1 MIGRGIAFLCL
12 LVILSGDIVHAQV
25 SEIAQPTENEP
36 SNRTPAVAAS
46 VKIDGKALF
55 EVLGTRS
62 FPAKKRAAAI
72 EIRIIEAAESDNKAG
87 ESVTVRREGTRHS
100 IYAGQTLIMIL
111 TEPDAALEGVTME
124 HLEELRRIQIQE
136 NILSYKHDR
145 TSAAI
150 TKGVLFTLLW
160 TVIYVI
166 FLLGLRFLRR
176 LWNKFV
182 RARISAWV
190 KKLEAG
196 SGKIIDASSALAVQR
211 LLSRA
216 TWITVVALATFFYAG
231 RVLNEFA
238 LTKAVAG
245 FLLGT
250 LAVPFIS
257 FLKTGADELPNLLI
271 LGFIYLLARFSLKL
285 THLVFSNIEAGIIK
299 LEGFDRRWV
308 WPTHRIAHFAIT
320 ISAIVI
326 AFPYIPGAQTPAFQG
341 ATVLLGLMLTLGAN
355 SIASN
360 FLSGLVVVYK
370 RTVNVGDRINVG
382 ETIGVVE
389 SMSVLDTHLRTFEN
403 ELVSIPNSVILASE
417 VVNLTQTEGTNGL
430 LIKVA
435 VGIGYDENPEFVEEL
450 LLTAASKVN
459 YLKRTPKPFVLTS
472 KLGNHDVTYELHAY
486 LKSGSRRIVARSHLN
501 RAILDAFNSV
511 GVQIMTPFYTS
522 NPQSAK
528 IPN

>member
-1 MIGRGIAFLCL
+1 MIGRGIALLCL
-12 LVILSGDIVHAQV
+12 LVVLSGGFVHAQV
-25 SEIAQPTENEP
+25 YETTQTTENEP
-36 SNRTPAVAAS
+36 SNRPPALTAL

-62 FPAKKRAAAI
+62 FPAKKRAATI
-72 EIRIIEAAESDNKAG
+72 ENRIIGVAESDSEG
-87 ESVTVRREGTRHS
+87 GVSVTVRRESRRHS
-100 IYAGQTLIMIL
+100 IYAGQTFIMFL
-111 TEPDAALEGVTME
+111 TEPDAALEDIAME
-124 HLEELRRIQIQE
+124 NFEELRRIQIQE
-136 NILSYKHDR
+136 SILSYKEDR
-145 TSAAI
+145 SSAAI
-150 TKGVLFTLLW
+150 TKGFLFALLW
-160 TVIYVI
+160 TVIYVF

-176 LWNKFV
+176 LWSKFV

-190 KKLEAG
+190 KKLEEG
-196 SGKIIDASSALAVQR
+196 SGRIIDASSALAVQK

-216 TWITVVALATFFYAG
+216 TWITVVALATFYYAG

-238 LTKAVAG
+238 LTKALAG

-299 LEGFDRRWV
+299 LEGFDKRWV

-370 RTVNVGDRINVG
+370 RTVNVGDRIIVG

-389 SMSVLDTHLRTFEN
+389 SMSVLDTHLRTFQN

-417 VVNLTQTEGTNGL
+417 VVNLTQTNGTNGL
-430 LIKVA
+430 ILKVA
-435 VGIGYDENPEFVEEL
+435 VGIGYDEKPEFVEEL
-450 LLTAASKVN
+450 LLTAASKISH
-459 YLKRTPKPFVLTS
+459 LKRTPKPFVLTS

-486 LKSGSRRIVARSHLN
+486 LKSGSRRIVARSQLN

-522 NPQSAK
+522 DPQVAK
-528 IPN
+528 IPS